1 MKVAVIFNDSSL
13 DEAPSIPIKKSNEL
27 DFEPYFAISKLDPLQ
42 DFRDIVNALQKVGY
56 EAYMLNI
63 RDDINLFMEDFQ
75 NNKPNVIFNLVELYK
90 ENPKLEMPFAG
101 ILELLK
107 VPITGAPP
115 IALGTCQNKTL
126 TKRILKKAG
135 IRTPEFRFIEKEEKI
150 YRHGLRYPIIVKPA
164 FEDASVGI
172 ENDSIVYDQDAL
184 RKRIKLV
191 LDFYQQPALL
201 EEFIDGRELNVA
213 VMGDKNPIALPIS
226 EIDFTRMPKH
236 LHNIVSYQAKW
247 DPYHEAYHK
256 TIPVCPAKLPKNI
269 TSEAQKIA
277 LTCFRTVG
285 CRDYARVDIR
295 FSKDNK
301 KLYVLEVNPNP
312 DLTEGA
318 GFMRSAHAG
327 GYTYKKAL
335 KAIVDLAW
343 ARRIRN

>member
-1 MKVAVIFNDSSL
+1 MKVAVIFNDSTI
-13 DEAPSIPIKKSNEL
+13 DETPSIPIKKSDDL
-27 DFEPYFAISKLDPLQ
+27 GFEPYFAISRLDPLQ
-42 DFRDIVNALQKVGY
+42 DFKDIVNALNKVGY
-56 EAYMLNI
+56 EAYLLNI
-63 RDDINLFMEDFQ
+63 REDINLFMEDFLT
-75 NNKPNVIFNLVELYK
+75 NKPNVIFNLVELFND
-90 ENPKLEMPFAG
+90 NPKLEMPFAG

-107 VPITGAPP
+107 VPVTGAPP
-115 IALGTCQNKTL
+115 LALGTCQNKTL

-135 IRTPEFRFIEKEEKI
+135 VRTPEFRFIEKEEKI
-150 YRHGLRYPIIVKPA
+150 YRHGLKYPIIVKPA

-172 ENDSIVYDQDAL
+172 ENDSIVYNQESL
-184 RKRIKLV
+184 RNRINLV
-191 LDFYQQPALL
+191 LNYYMQPALL

-213 VMGDKNPIALPIS
+213 VMGDKDPFALPIS

-256 TIPVCPAKLPKNI
+256 TIPVCPAKLPK
-269 TSEAQKIA
+269 KIA
-277 LTCFRTVG
+277 LEAQQIAVNCFKTAG
-285 CRDYARVDIR
+285 CRDYARVDMR
-295 FSKDNK
+295 LSKDK

-335 KAIVDLAW
+335 KKIVDLAW
-343 ARRIRN
+343 ARRIRA